1 MFSLPKF
8 SIKRP
13 VCIFI
18 CIASLIIFG
27 TSSVFQMP
35 MESTPEM
42 EFPILMVMTSYYGAS
57 PEEIDES
64 VTDKIE
70 SALST
75 VSEVETTM
83 SVSMENVGMTML
95 EFSYDADMDK
105 KYQDVTSA
113 LAMVSLPD
121 GCSDPTVMEMNISNM
136 ANSSIMSLSIE
147 ASSGENLK
155 AYVEDTIV
163 PELERIEG
171 VSDVSIFGGSRQ
183 YIQILLD
190 ENKMTQYHLTMSSV
204 ANAIASSEFEITM
217 GSLDRG
223 NVTVELTGSQEID
236 NYRTLED
243 VPITLVSG
251 DVIHLSDVAQVNMA
265 DEEVTSYS
273 RRDGKDTMSLSIM
286 KDQSANTV
294 SICNQV
300 AQVVDQLNHSN
311 LGLTMEITSNSG
323 QDILDNL
330 SQVALALVEGLAIAV
345 VVLWLF
351 LGEWRAS
358 LIIGLSMPFSVLAT
372 LILMSAFGMTINLIS
387 LGGLVI
393 GIGMLVD
400 NSIVVIDSCFKS
412 GTMERSFEE
421 NIIKGA
427 ELVMGSITA
436 STLTTVV
443 VFLPIGLMDG
453 LAGQLFHDICY
464 TIVFSLTA
472 SLISAITL
480 VPLLFVK
487 LKPKEKTDFL
497 GNRLVHRL
505 EAWYGRIMAKLFD
518 KRALVVITAVA
529 LMITA
534 VGLFAMVPK
543 ELIPD
548 MTSGQI
554 RLSVETKN
562 GLNLESTNEIMT
574 QLEELVSQQPDV
586 ESYSMQVGD
595 SSGLATLMG
604 SGAGTITV
612 TLREDASMTESEFV
626 QTIRDLSKSVP
637 NCNVD
642 VSSVSMMSMLSGGTV
657 ELNLRGRNLN
667 DLNEQAGIIRDRMA
681 QMPEFDSVT
690 TSLTDGAP
698 RAKIQVDPILAASV
712 NMTPASVLASVRSQL
727 SGVEA
732 ITIQDG
738 GTEYSV
744 VVELPTDR
752 FQDVSDLYGMMVDTP
767 TGGKAALTDM
777 AEIVYAEA
785 PTSIT
790 REGGDYLVTVTGTP
804 KVGLNIAQLSTE
816 VMNDIAA
823 NVELPDGVE
832 IDQGS
837 MMEQMYEEFAAIGKA
852 LLIAVYLVFA
862 VMAIQ
867 FESIRFSGV
876 VMISVPFALVGS
888 FLGLA
893 ITGSSVNMASLL
905 GVVMLVGIV
914 VNNAI
919 VLIDYTNILR
929 REYGFEIRQA
939 LRQAGISRLR
949 PILMSTLT
957 TIVGL
962 LPMALGSG
970 VEMMESMAVVVIGG
984 LLMSTLLT
992 LVLIPTFYLI
1002 FDPEDRRR
1010 RREQRKAAKE
1020 KAQAAQ

>member
-13 VCIFI
+13 VCILI

-113 LAMVSLPD
+113 LAMVNLPD

-147 ASSGENLK
+147 ANSGENLK

-190 ENKMTQYHLTMSSV
+190 ENKMTQYHLNMSAV

-223 NVTVELTGSQEID
+223 NVTVELTGSQKIE

-243 VPITLVSG
+243 VPITLASG
-251 DVIHLSDVAQVNMA
+251 DVIRLSDVAQVNMA

-273 RRDGKDTMSLSIM
+273 RRDGKDTMTLSIM

-323 QDILDNL
+323 QDIMDNL
-330 SQVALALVEGLAIAV
+330 SQVALALAEGLLIAV
-345 VVLWLF
+345 AVLWLF

-412 GTMERSFEE
+412 GTMERSFED

-518 KRALVVITAVA
+518 KRALVVITAVV

-534 VGLFAMVPK
+534 VGLFAVVPK

-554 RLSVETKN
+554 RLTVETKN
-562 GLNLESTNEIMT
+562 GLNLESTNEIME

-626 QTIRDLSKSVP
+626 QTIRDLSKNVP

-667 DLNEQAGIIRDRMA
+667 DLNEQAVIIRDRMA

-732 ITIQDG
+732 ITIQDS

-790 REGGDYLVTVTGTP
+790 REGGDYLVTITGTP
-804 KVGLNIAQLSTE
+804 KVGLNIAQLSTQ
-816 VMNDIAA
+816 VMNDITA
-823 NVELPDGVE
+823 NVEFPEGVE

-867 FESIRFSGV
+867 FESMRFSGV

-929 REYGFEIRQA
+929 REYGIEIRQA

-1010 RREQRKAAKE
+1010 RKEQRKAAKE